1 MQTKV
6 MWRKVKGGL
15 VCAGVAVSL
24 AACVTPSETRDLNAD
39 QIHNDSLV
47 MDTHADVVLPETNV
61 IYLASDGLSKVDPSK
76 LRAGGMG
83 AVVMSL
89 AVPPGPRTPEGDA
102 AGRDMVNRKLAAV
115 QAIAAQN
122 SDIEIAATAGQI
134 EQLRAD
140 GKIAL
145 ILGLQNARSLEGK
158 LSSLDET
165 YASGVR
171 IFGFNH
177 IGHNDFAD
185 SSRPVFD
192 GENKVFEADE
202 EHGGLSPLGKQA
214 VARINDLGALI
225 DISQMSKNA
234 SIQAIKLSR
243 SPVIATHSNVRS
255 ESDVSRNLSD
265 EEIDLIGETGG
276 VISLAPFGA
285 YLLDYSKPGLLD
297 QIIQVRAEAGLP
309 AKFSY
314 PYELYWEI
322 EDSAEKLAF
331 LGAMRT
337 LIGPSSLSRMID
349 HIDYVAGRI
358 GAEHVA
364 IGSDFN
370 HGGGV
375 PGFVD
380 ASEARNVTGALIER
394 GYSAEQIK
402 KIWGE
407 NFLRVLAQAEA
418 NAKADR

>member
-1 MQTKV
+1 MRTKA
-6 MWRKVKGGL
+6 MWRRVKGGL
-15 VCAGVAVSL
+15 VCAGMAVLL
-24 AACVTPSETRDLNAD
+24 AACVTPLETGEPSAGA
-39 QIHNDSLV
+39 IHRDSLV
-47 MDTHADVVLPETNV
+47 MDTHADVVLSETNA
-61 IYLASDGLSKVDPSK
+61 IYLASDGLSKVDPGK

-89 AVPPGPRTPEGDA
+89 AVPPGPRTPAGDA
-102 AGRDMVNRKLAAV
+102 AGRDEVNRKLAAV

-122 SDIEIAATAGQI
+122 SDIEIATTAHQI

-140 GKIAL
+140 DKIAL

-158 LSSLDET
+158 LNSLDEM
-165 YASGVR
+165 YSLGVR
-171 IFGFNH
+171 IFGFSH

-192 GENKVFEADE
+192 GYKKIFEAVE
-202 EHGGLSPLGKQA
+202 EHGGLSSLGKQA

-234 SIQAIKLSR
+234 SLQAIKLSR
-243 SPVIATHSNVRS
+243 NPVIASHSNARS